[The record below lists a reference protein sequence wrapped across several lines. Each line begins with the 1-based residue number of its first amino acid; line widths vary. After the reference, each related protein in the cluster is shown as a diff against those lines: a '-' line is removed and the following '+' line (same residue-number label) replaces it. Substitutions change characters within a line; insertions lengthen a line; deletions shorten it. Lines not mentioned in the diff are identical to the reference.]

1 MTLGVMMAEVR
12 VMVVDDHPLLRE
24 ALRLRLHR
32 EPGMSVVAEAASG
45 DDAVRMAVEADP
57 DVLVVDIDMPGMNSF
72 DAVRQIQSRMPGVK
86 VLFFSAFFNDHYLA
100 QALAVKANGYVTKG
114 EATDRLAES
123 IRAVAAGE
131 LAFSD
136 EVYSR
141 VIIDANGVRLTDDP
155 HAKLSLLTK
164 REIEVLQHLA
174 KGLPRK
180 EIAAAMG
187 IKAQTVK
194 RHVENMMGKTGIH
207 DRLELARFAIR
218 EGLVHP

>member
-1 MTLGVMMAEVR
+1 MTLGVLMAEVR

-32 EPGMSVVAEAASG
+32 EPGMSVVAEASCG
-45 DDAVRMAVEADP
+45 DDAVKMAPEVLP
-57 DVLVVDIDMPGMNSF
+57 DVLVVDIDMPGMSCF
-72 DAVRQIQSRMPGVK
+72 DAVRQIQQKLPNVK

-114 EATDRLAES
+114 EATDRLAEN
-123 IRAVAAGE
+123 IRVVAAGE

-141 VIIDANGVRLTDDP
+141 VVIDAKGVRLTDDP
-155 HAKLSLLTK
+155 QAKLSTLTR

-174 KGLPRK
+174 RGLPRK
-180 EIAAAMG
+180 EIANAMG

-218 EGLVHP
+218 EGLAHP

>member
-1 MTLGVMMAEVR
+1 MSLGTAANDIR
-12 VMVVDDHPLLRE
+12 VMVVDDHPVLRE
-24 ALRLRLHR
+24 ALRFRLQG
-32 EPGMSVVAEAASG
+32 EPGMTIVAEAENG
-45 DDAVRMAVEADP
+45 EDAVAAAGDAAP
-57 DVLVVDIDMPGMNSF
+57 DVLVMDIDMKGMSCF
-72 DAVRQIQSRMPGVK
+72 DAVKQIQARLPQVK

-100 QALAVKANGYVTKG
+100 QALAIKANGYVTKG
-114 EATDRLAES
+114 AATDRLARD

-141 VIIDANGVRLTDDP
+141 IVVDADGVHLNDDP
-155 HAKLSLLTK
+155 QKKLSSLTK
-164 REIEVLQHLA
+164 REIEVLRHLSR
-174 KGLPRK
+174 GLPRK
-180 EIAAAMG
+180 EIASALG

-218 EGLVHP
+218 EGLVQP